1 MELLNSSKNKK
12 LSKSNLNKAD
22 DHFNRGLEFILSGG
36 KKKKSS
42 NKFQIKFFGGKTMEV
57 TDLVFSTLITVMF
70 FLVGIIGGWNL
81 REYMLNYQET
91 PRLHPEFFDQHG
103 NVVPDEV
110 VSVRF
115 EEGLFDDSEDD
126 DEKTY

>member
-1 MELLNSSKNKK
+1 
-12 LSKSNLNKAD
+12 
-22 DHFNRGLEFILSGG
+22 
-36 KKKKSS
+36 
-42 NKFQIKFFGGKTMEV
+42 MEV

-81 REYMLNYQET
+81 REYLINYQDT

-115 EEGLFDDSEDD
+115 DEGVFDDSEDD

>member
-1 MELLNSSKNKK
+1 MKQLNSSKKI
-12 LSKSNLNKAD
+12 KSSDTNLNKAD

-36 KKKKSS
+36 KKKSS
-42 NKFQIKFFGGKTMEV
+42 NKFQIKFFGGRKMEA
-57 TDLVFSTLITVMF
+57 TDLVFSSLITIMF
-70 FLVGIIGGWNL
+70 FLIGIIGGWNL
-81 REYMLNYQET
+81 REYLLNYQDT

-115 EEGLFDDSEDD
+115 EEGLFEDKSEDD
-126 DEKTY
+126 EE